1 MSDAAQNNNLEAAR
15 ARLESALSSLAQ
27 GVALSKDALTVA
39 AQASGQ
45 KSALEARVAALEE
58 ENLKLHE
65 QVAAYALQSE
75 SSGADAERVT
85 VLEAEKAALEANY
98 QLLKEKYVALQD
110 EMENAA
116 SAIDNDAGAAYSEN
130 VKLKQMVTEMAAE
143 KAAVRTELDKTI
155 TELELLV
162 EENG

>member
-1 MSDAAQNNNLEAAR
+1 MSDAAKNTNLEAAR

-39 AQASGQ
+39 AQANGQ
-45 KSALEARVAALEE
+45 KSALEARVTALEE

-75 SSGADAERVT
+75 DSGANAERIT

-98 QLLKEKYVALQD
+98 QLLKEKYVGLQD

-116 SAIDNDAGAAYSEN
+116 NAIDSDAGVAFSEN
-130 VKLKQMVTEMAAE
+130 VKLKQMVTEMEAE

-155 TELELLV
+155 SELELLV